1 MTAAGLTQ
9 LQSQMF
15 LDGIAA
21 IVQPVKTHYLW
32 RSMLHDPNDEM
43 VLEVAVNGGA
53 DAIVTFNLKDYGV
66 VPGTLNIEVIKPST
80 AIRRLRQ

>member
-1 MTAAGLTQ
+1 MNDYTNEIKEIRLTVAGLAQ

-32 RSMLHDPNDEM
+32 RP
-43 VLEVAVNGGA
+43 
-53 DAIVTFNLKDYGV
+53 
-66 VPGTLNIEVIKPST
+66 IESPRVY
-80 AIRRLRQ
+80 RRLYFLRG